1 MTKII
6 NNIISFCLPITPKF
20 IVRLFANK
28 YIAGVNLEEALK
40 TIGKINSFNM
50 EATVD
55 ILGEHTKDIDES
67 KKITQEYIKLI
78 KKISFNKLKCNI
90 SLKLTHIGYD
100 INKEIMNNN
109 IDEIIHNSVKYN
121 NFIRLDMENHMTTDN
136 NIKTFKRL
144 KEKNNNVGIVFQA
157 YLQRTY
163 NDIKNLEDGSNIRLC
178 KGIYIEPENIAIN
191 DPEEINENFLKLLK
205 LAFNK
210 NIFVGI
216 ATHDE
221 KLIEK
226 CCKLIDEMEIDIK
239 QFEFQALYGVPIKNI
254 MKQLNNKK
262 YNMRIYVPYGEDW
275 YKYSMRRL
283 KENPNISK
291 YIISNL
297 FKRNFYR

>member
-40 TIGKINSFNM
+40 TIEKINNFNM
-50 EATVD
+50 KATVD
-55 ILGEHTKDIDES
+55 ILGEHTRDTNES
-67 KKITQEYIKLI
+67 KKITQQYINLI
-78 KKISFNKLKCNI
+78 KNISLNKLDCNI

-100 INKEIMNNN
+100 INKDIMNNN
-109 IDEIIHNSVKYN
+109 INEIVHNSVKYS

-136 NIKTFKRL
+136 NINTFKRL
-144 KEKNNNVGIVFQA
+144 SKNNNNIGIVFQA
-157 YLQRTY
+157 YLLRTY
-163 NDIKNLEDGSNIRLC
+163 NDIKNLQDGSNIRLC
-178 KGIYIEPENIAIN
+178 KGIYIEPEDIAIN
-191 DPEEINENFLKLLK
+191 DAEGINDNFLKLLK
-205 LAFNK
+205 LAFSK

-221 KLIEK
+221 KLIKE
-226 CCKLIDEMEIDIK
+226 CCKLIDEMQISVK

-283 KENPNISK
+283 KENPNISQ

-297 FKRNFYR
+297 FKRNFYG

>member
-28 YIAGVNLEEALK
+28 YIAGVNLKEALK

-67 KKITQEYIKLI
+67 IKITQEYIKLI

-109 IDEIIHNSVKYN
+109 IDKIIHNSVKYN

-178 KGIYIEPENIAIN
+178 KGIYIEPENIVIN